1 MGEQEGGVKA
11 WACMTFDFTGSQKSS
26 VYTGATEKTYMCID
40 KWDFRVLWCCVNEKN
55 KRRRV
60 WKSCMSSEAPSAA
73 VNLKHKSKHMVHLN
87 TNTETH

>member
-40 KWDFRVLWCCVNEKN
+40 KWDFVCRDVVLMRKTSGAVCEK
-55 KRRRV
+55 
-60 WKSCMSSEAPSAA
+60 AA
-73 VNLKHKSKHMVHLN
+73 CQVRHLQQL
-87 TNTETH
+87 